1 MTDEV
6 RIFEIRDEREP
17 MAEAAL
23 AVIADMFAA
32 HERQPLAELRSELAE
47 RRLGMLSGYNFH
59 LLTALYDDD
68 ETPAGT
74 IAGLY
79 LDGVNAG
86 FITYLAV
93 RRQHRG
99 RRLARLLRPRLIEVF
114 RADARREE
122 YDDLAWVLGEVRAD
136 SPWLRRLV
144 RTRGA
149 IPFDIRYYHPGMS
162 LDSDERYILY
172 RQPIGDKRQ
181 ELPVELVRRTL
192 FAIYRRGYR
201 VRYPL
206 NRDIFNNMLEQLEGR
221 DYIGVHPDYREL
233 LCNPPEPRMSAAPRT
248 RPAPESS
255 NP

>member
-1 MTDEV
+1 VNAPV
-6 RIFEIRDEREP
+6 RIVEIRDERQP
-17 MAEAAL
+17 LADAAL

-32 HERQPLAELRSELAE
+32 HERQPISELRSELTE
-47 RRLGMLSGYNFH
+47 RRLGVLSGYNFH
-59 LLTALYDDD
+59 LLTALYEGD
-68 ETPAGT
+68 ESPAGT

-99 RRLARLLRPRLIEVF
+99 RRIARLLRPELIEVF

-122 YDDLAWVLGEVRAD
+122 YDDLAWVLGEVRAE

-149 IPFDIRYYHPGMS
+149 IPFDLEYFHPGLS
-162 LDSDERYILY
+162 LADRNRYILY
-172 RQPIGDKRQ
+172 RQPIGDHRR

-192 FAIYRRGYR
+192 FSIYRGGYR

-206 NRDIFNNMLEQLEGR
+206 NRDIFSDMLEQLEGR
-221 DYIGVHPDYREL
+221 EYVGVHADFREL
-233 LCNPPEPRMSAAPRT
+233 LCDPPAVA
-248 RPAPESS
+248 
-255 NP
+255 

>member
-1 MTDEV
+1 MTDDI
-6 RIFEIRDEREP
+6 RIVEIRDERETL
-17 MAEAAL
+17 AEAAL
-23 AVIADMFAA
+23 AVIADMFSA
-32 HERQPLAELRSELAE
+32 HERQPMAELRSEIAE

-59 LLTALYDDD
+59 LLTALYADDA
-68 ETPAGT
+68 EPAGT

-99 RRLARLLRPRLIEVF
+99 RRIARLLRPQLIEVF
-114 RADARREE
+114 EGDARRTGH
-122 YDDLAWVLGEVRAD
+122 DQLAWVLGEVRAD

-149 IPFDIRYYHPGMS
+149 IPFDLEYFHPGMS
-162 LDSDERYILY
+162 LGGSERYILY
-172 RQPIGDKRQ
+172 RQPVGDHRRD
-181 ELPVELVRRTL
+181 LPVELVRRTL

-206 NRDIFNNMLEQLEGR
+206 NRDIFNAMLDQLKNRE
-221 DYIGVHPDYREL
+221 IVGVHPDFL
-233 LCNPPEPRMSAAPRT
+233 DILCEPPSAT
-248 RPAPESS
+248 
-255 NP
+255 